1 MLWVLGVLTL
11 YITKEIRN
19 RTWYTSN
26 QTIRTEY
33 ITDGVKCFIRQFKV
47 VKCRFHTSR
56 FFHSINSKSNNGG
69 NKDSFN
75 NTPKMLDDFI
85 DDKIHNGDI
94 INGLPTKSKQN
105 QLIGS
110 VCIWLFIITY
120 PLCPFRVNL
129 QDEPLSCQN
138 HWY

>member
-1 MLWVLGVLTL
+1 LEFTKYALVFTIWLIVAIMIAYPLVKFVLPSMLWVLGVLTL

-105 QLIGS
+105 LE
-110 VCIWLFIITY
+110 
-120 PLCPFRVNL
+120 R
-129 QDEPLSCQN
+129 
-138 HWY
+138 